1 MEILDKIYKLPET
14 KNLLWEGIFVNH
26 LDELKMKIRKYD
38 LEIYPLSI
46 IRQGAK
52 DYSHIAKI
60 VVIPIKNQVTC
71 YFTWCKAD

>member
-1 MEILDKIYKLPET
+1 
-14 KNLLWEGIFVNH
+14 
-26 LDELKMKIRKYD
+26 MKIRKYD

-52 DYSHIAKI
+52 DFTHITKI

-71 YFTWCKAD
+71 YFTWCKADEDRTIDEFSSYLIDLIGAGGSKHDCT

>member
-1 MEILDKIYKLPET
+1 
-14 KNLLWEGIFVNH
+14 
-26 LDELKMKIRKYD
+26 MKIRKYD

-60 VVIPIKNQVTC
+60 VVTPLKKQVTC
-71 YFTWCKAD
+71 YFIWCKTDEERTVDEFSNYLIDLIGAGGNNHDCS